1 MLEGRAAVQED
12 LEKLEEWA
20 TRKLQVQQGK
30 MQVLH
35 LIWINTMQQNR
46 VKSAD
51 LVVARQ
57 DAEHVSSVLCG
68 SKGPPAY

>member
-35 LIWINTMQQNR
+35 LI
-46 VKSAD
+46 
-51 LVVARQ
+51 
-57 DAEHVSSVLCG
+57 
-68 SKGPPAY
+68 